1 MIKNIL
7 KIILKWYYVDIIL
20 FFLKLYIFNIDLIE
34 QGFSISFKV
43 IKKSILVL
51 IIRDL
56 QLIQDVVII
65 KDGIPLF
72 SKSFCD
78 SQGSQKGIFSSQ
90 KGIFSQ
96 GNNLIMISG
105 FFSALNSF
113 GDQFKDLGTIKEL
126 QLSKNDL
133 KLSFLKDSSIPNLLY
148 LATFD
153 EKSKGINIQRY
164 LRKIS
169 HTFLKKYNINEILN
183 WSGRVDAFKSFEEII
198 KKYVEEE
205 KKETEIQFKEKVV
218 RLFNDVKEKI
228 NENED
233 IVKNDA
239 YSNLKIEEIKRA
251 QIPHYFNLIPSLK
264 VSKKINPK
272 NYLTGVSSFKVF
284 NQINGINSIDQIAKE
299 LSMNQERVYA
309 ICKSLIKMGFISLFK
324 N

>member
-1 MIKNIL
+1 M
-7 KIILKWYYVDIIL
+7 
-20 FFLKLYIFNIDLIE
+20 
-34 QGFSISFKV
+34 
-43 IKKSILVL
+43 
-51 IIRDL
+51 
-56 QLIQDVVII
+56 IQDVVII

-72 SKSFCD
+72 SKSFCN
-78 SQGSQKGIFSSQ
+78 SQGSQKGIFNSQ

-228 NENED
+228 NENEV

-239 YSNLKIEEIKRA
+239 YSKLKIEEIKRA

-272 NYLTGVSSFKVF
+272 NYLTGVSSYKVF

-309 ICKSLIKMGFISLFK
+309 ICKSLIKMGFISLFR